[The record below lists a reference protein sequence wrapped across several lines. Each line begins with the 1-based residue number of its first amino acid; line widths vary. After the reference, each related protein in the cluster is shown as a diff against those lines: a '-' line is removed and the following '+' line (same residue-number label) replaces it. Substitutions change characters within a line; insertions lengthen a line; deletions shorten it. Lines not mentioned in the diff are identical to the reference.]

1 MTSKPL
7 HQKEKLKAGFGAD
20 LVVDHGPRPLVV
32 PLIDGQ
38 VGEDQLH
45 LDLLNNGG
53 AKTAVD
59 FTVTTSL

>member
-1 MTSKPL
+1 M
-7 HQKEKLKAGFGAD
+7 KAGFRAD